1 MRMRLVLPVKEAR
14 RIREKIKSLLANIEQ
29 EDWTPNMEIV
39 CYISIKHFIH
49 PLSYYSMNPFVLYI
63 HYIYPLDLFN

>member
-39 CYISIKHFIH
+39 CYISIKPLFIH
-49 PLSYYSMNPFVLYI
+49 WLIIL
-63 HYIYPLDLFN
+63 

>member
-39 CYISIKHFIH
+39 CYIFIKH
-49 PLSYYSMNPFVLYI
+49 PLAYYSINPFILCI
-63 HYIYPLDLFN
+63 HYI